1 MKVIIANRVGENP
14 LLGMKRGAC
23 GIVYVTEAGLR
34 PVGKLTD
41 VPPDPAAYMRRTSIP
56 TMRVERGE
64 MAMKYRREG
73 CSPVKLKL
81 ERAYGFHMSAG
92 HGTTGEKASLL
103 HSPGISD
110 LIELDIENTR

>member
-41 VPPDPAAYMRRTSIP
+41 VPPDPATYMRRTSIP
-56 TMRVERGE
+56 TV
-64 MAMKYRREG
+64 
-73 CSPVKLKL
+73 
-81 ERAYGFHMSAG
+81 
-92 HGTTGEKASLL
+92 KAS
-103 HSPGISD
+103 
-110 LIELDIENTR
+110 EMK